1 MQWLPM
7 RWSRTSLTRIVQGSM
22 VYPGCSLSGVVNWL
36 LLVALAR
43 SPAAPPPA
51 CPHGTGPEIAMLS
64 GTNYLAAP
72 PPASST
78 LCDCVQSSVVMRQ
91 WLLRPEERRPGSG
104 LSRPGVPGVLRGAL
118 REVASVP
125 VLQLRGGE
133 TGDTQ
138 LESAGVM
145 EGVLENGWVLLP
157 SHSAATKEAR
167 SAPHAPWQVRQRL
180 LKLRSHVVVGF
191 ISVRCA
197 TTCRLGA

>member
-7 RWSRTSLTRIVQGSM
+7 RWSRTSLTHTVQGSM
-22 VYPGCSLSGVVNWL
+22 VYPGRRLSGVVTWL
-36 LLVALAR
+36 LLMALAR

-51 CPHGTGPEIAMLS
+51 CSHGIGTESAMLS
-64 GTNYLAAP
+64 GANYLAAP

-78 LCDCVQSSVVMRQ
+78 LCDCVQSSIAMQQ

-118 REVASVP
+118 REEASVP

-133 TGDTQ
+133 PGDTQ

-167 SAPHAPWQVRQRL
+167 TL
-180 LKLRSHVVVGF
+180 LGTAMH
-191 ISVRCA
+191 
-197 TTCRLGA
+197 LGKCGSGCSSSIPT